1 MYIYIYKYK
10 QLGGERK
17 TYKETDGEMGVEPA
31 PAPRPLKWSSGCC
44 SKISR
49 SRRNGPP
56 NNTP

>member
-17 TYKETDGEMGVEPA
+17 IDKETDGEMGVGPA
-31 PAPRPLKWSSGCC
+31 PAPRPLKSSSGFW

-56 NNTP
+56 NHTP